1 MHIQNYLKTPQFLV
15 FNFTKTFATESV
27 LSYKCFVSFKNK
39 TEEKNWKG
47 TNHEHVNKFHSI
59 YLKFLKI
66 TNSQQ
71 QCGFVDELVYK
82 TREYLWVTETILNSK
97 FVSSHGKGSCPL
109 QSLPS
114 SLWACSSRGNSI
126 HVWELL
132 RWFSLTDVAWA

>member
-39 TEEKNWKG
+39 AEEKTEKAQIMNMWI
-47 TNHEHVNKFHSI
+47 NSI
-59 YLKFLKI
+59 QFTSSFLKK

-82 TREYLWVTETILNSK
+82 TREYLWVIETVLNSK